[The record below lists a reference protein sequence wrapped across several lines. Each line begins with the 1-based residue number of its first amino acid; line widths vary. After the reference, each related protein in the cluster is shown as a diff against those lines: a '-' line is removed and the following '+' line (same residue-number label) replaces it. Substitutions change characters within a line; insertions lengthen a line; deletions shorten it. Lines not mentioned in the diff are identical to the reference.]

1 MKGTSWRSSE
11 LRLVGAALALFA
23 CGHSSSSS
31 GGGGGA
37 APDAEA
43 ADVTPSPSASTASTE
58 APDAESDAGAKDKDK
73 DKDKE
78 TSDDFA
84 AWLRARVPKSAK
96 VVSEGGTVK
105 VLHTVDAAD
114 TPLTIAKSYLDVT
127 DVYYAKDLAA
137 QIQKQSQGLSAGKEI
152 AIPSLLKQPYPEPD
166 KDRLGWPDDKVMR
179 GVFIT
184 GAFAALYW
192 PDIIEK
198 VAARRPLFNS
208 IVLDGKDY
216 DGPVNYPTKAKIA
229 VEIEATPKDPPI
241 PDLARAIR
249 WAHARGVRIILRV
262 PCFHD
267 PLAAKKAKRI
277 SLQGIGG
284 YAMTGMGWLDPTNDE
299 AVAYVLE
306 LVNEGVAA
314 GADEIQLD
322 YIRFP
327 VVGPVKAMKLPP
339 PRDGERITRIR
350 DIVRKV
356 HEVTSAKGVPLSL
369 DIFGV
374 TATGDRSDWE
384 ALGQDISVLGAECE
398 ALSPMV
404 YPSHYDKGFR
414 GFAEPGAHPEVIGIG
429 TKAAVKYLQTAKP
442 KPRAVIRSWLQAFGW
457 HAPNYGPK
465 YLVEETRQAEANG
478 GTGWLMWSP
487 GNDYYA
493 AWVGFPVPDQGSGK
507 EAKREK

>member
-1 MKGTSWRSSE
+1 MRRASVTGF
-11 LRLVGAALALFA
+11 GLALIA
-23 CGHSSSSS
+23 CGNHE
-31 GGGGGA
+31 GA
-37 APDAEA
+37 APGDAAAPVSEA
-43 ADVTPSPSASTASTE
+43 AAAAVEAAPALDAAPTPPSK
-58 APDAESDAGAKDKDK
+58 DAG
-73 DKDKE
+73 
-78 TSDDFA
+78 SDFST
-84 AWLRARVPKSAK
+84 WLRAHVPKSAR
-96 VVSEGGTVK
+96 VSAEGDAIK
-105 VLHTVDAAD
+105 VLHTVDASD
-114 TPLTIAKSYLDVT
+114 THLSIAKAYLDVT
-127 DVYYAKDLAA
+127 DVYYAKDLAS
-137 QIQKQSQGLSAGKEI
+137 QIQKENPVLSAGKTI
-152 AIPSLLKQPYPEPD
+152 AIPHLLKEPYREPE
-166 KDRLGWPDDKVMR
+166 KDRLGWPEDRVMR

-184 GAFAALYW
+184 GAYAALYW
-192 PDIIEK
+192 PDILDK
-198 VAARRPLFNS
+198 VAARPTVFNS

-229 VEIEATPKDPPI
+229 VEIEATPKEAPI
-241 PDLARAIR
+241 PNLARAIR
-249 WAHARGVRIILRV
+249 WAHARGVRIILRI

-299 AVAYVLE
+299 AVDYVLE
-306 LVNEGVAA
+306 LVNEGLAA

-339 PRDGERITRIR
+339 PRDGERIKRIR

-356 HEVTSAKGVPLSL
+356 HDVTSAKGVPLSL

-404 YPSHYDKGFR
+404 YPSHYDKGYH

-429 TKAAVKYLQTAKP
+429 TKAAVAYLQTAKP

-465 YLVEETRQAEANG
+465 YLVEETKQAEANG

-493 AWVGFPVPDQGSGK
+493 AWAGFPATEK
-507 EAKREK
+507 EAKRAP